1 MSSRCPPIGPF
12 ALTVGLLLTACSTP
26 VVLRQHADVQ
36 TRMRTIAARFLNDQ
50 QQGGMAGVIADIEA
64 CYAGATHPVIDVYTL
79 RDCLILDYVA
89 YHNDHTVGLAFGAGP
104 LPYFTDATA
113 IQRWKNYGLVADYR
127 TPTELAG
134 YLRDASQLVQIDIAQ
149 IKG

>member
-1 MSSRCPPIGPF
+1 
-12 ALTVGLLLTACSTP
+12 
-26 VVLRQHADVQ
+26 
-36 TRMRTIAARFLNDQ
+36 MRAIAHRFLNDQ
-50 QQGGMAGVIADIEA
+50 QQGGVAGVIADIDS

-89 YHNDHTVGLAFGAGP
+89 YHNDHTVGQAFGMAP

-134 YLRDASQLVQIDIAQ
+134 YLRDAGQLVQIDIAQ

>member
-1 MSSRCPPIGPF
+1 M
-12 ALTVGLLLTACSTP
+12 GLLLTACSTP
-26 VVLRQHADVQ
+26 VVLRQHADAR
-36 TRMRTIAARFLNDQ
+36 TRMRAIAVRFLNDQ

-64 CYAGATHPVIDVYTL
+64 CYAGVTHPVIDVYAL

-89 YHNDHTVGLAFGAGP
+89 YHNDHTVGQAFGAGP

-127 TPTELAG
+127 TPAELAG
-134 YLRDASQLVQIDIAQ
+134 YLRDASQLVQIDIDQ
-149 IKG
+149 IRG